1 MKSKEA
7 GERLSWW
14 HQGNNDALDE
24 GKYSTGRASRGRFFL
39 PSDNNL
45 PLLLLLFSQS
55 SKNIGIPNS
64 TPIFWLDRPNFGTV

>member
-24 GKYSTGRASRGRFFL
+24 GKYSIQEGHPGEGGFSFL
-39 PSDNNL
+39 PTITCHSSSSYFPNL
-45 PLLLLLFSQS
+45 V
-55 SKNIGIPNS
+55 KI
-64 TPIFWLDRPNFGTV
+64 